1 MKKEIIR
8 LIFGIYSAIA
18 VAICGYFYINPI
30 KVYDP
35 DKRWIRILG
44 HARLLREDYL
54 EFQYSVLLSVVV
66 GILLLTILNFIKN
79 QKIKYK

>member
-8 LIFGIYSAIA
+8 FIFGIYSAIA
-18 VAICGYFYINPI
+18 VAMCGYYYINPVKIHDQDPKRI
-30 KVYDP
+30 K
-35 DKRWIRILG
+35 ILG
-44 HARLLREDYL
+44 YAAIIRKDYS

-79 QKIKYK
+79 QKIK

>member
-18 VAICGYFYINPI
+18 TAICGYLYINPI
-30 KVYDP
+30 KTYDKDP
-35 DKRWIRILG
+35 DNIRFLG
-44 HARLLREDYL
+44 YAAIIKKDYS

-79 QKIKYK
+79 QKIK